1 MVFVCFVMLL
11 IIHTIAVTRYIT
23 RMFTIVVSVALPIA
37 HDNLNRSYL
46 SHSARTKVDSYIHII
61 LTVLVHFFI
70 FAPRLIQI
78 IIFVVLI
85 LVIFVIIHFLVVVVM
100 VIAEVMMKV
109 VMVIMYVVLDNSLQ
123 HSKCRIPKYV
133 RRFVAILHL
142 LDLFRNRRSGGNLVH
157 VTRCISK
164 LNGGI
169 RGESVDISCEVFQT
183 CEDIV
188 NDGTNIREIQL
199 DIRHDCCE

>member
-37 HDNLNRSYL
+37 HDNLNSSYL

-61 LTVLVHFFI
+61 LT
-70 FAPRLIQI
+70 
-78 IIFVVLI
+78 VLI

-123 HSKCRIPKYV
+123 HSKCR
-133 RRFVAILHL
+133 
-142 LDLFRNRRSGGNLVH
+142 
-157 VTRCISK
+157 
-164 LNGGI
+164 
-169 RGESVDISCEVFQT
+169 
-183 CEDIV
+183 
-188 NDGTNIREIQL
+188 
-199 DIRHDCCE
+199 